1 MEHYNNKAME
11 SLEKIELDNTIKINL
26 IIFANKLMLRN
37 K

>member
-1 MEHYNNKAME
+1 MKEYNNKAME
-11 SLEKIELDNTIKINL
+11 NLEKIEVDAPIKTNL